1 MYEITRIYRSHGPL
15 AGLLGKATGPFPAV
29 VRSTLGCSPLSTL
42 FHTLSIPPRDVLLAH
57 KRKRPVPPPAC

>member
-1 MYEITRIYRSHGPL
+1 MHEITRIRRPHGPL
-15 AGLLGKATGPFPAV
+15 AHLTGKSTGPFPAV
-29 VRSTLGCSPLSTL
+29 VSSLGCSPLSTL

>member
-1 MYEITRIYRSHGPL
+1 MHEITRIYRSHGPL
-15 AGLLGKATGPFPAV
+15 AALLGKATGPFPAV

-42 FHTLSIPPRDVLLAH
+42 HTLSIPPRDMLLAH